1 MQDYMSCRLCPR
13 KCGVNRSVRTGY
25 CGQSDKIRIA
35 RVGLHMWEEPCI
47 SGERG
52 SGTVFFSGCTLG
64 CCFCQ
69 NYEIS
74 HLGKGYSVTEKELSD
89 AFLRLR
95 DDGAHNI
102 NLVSPT
108 PFIPSVI
115 RALDAVKHKL
125 GIPVAVNCGGYELC
139 ETVEMMNGYAD
150 IWLPDL
156 KYFSPEASKKYS
168 GAADYFDV
176 AIKAIEAM
184 QRQVGKPVFG
194 DDGLLKRGV
203 IVRHLLLPTL
213 RHDSERVIRELGKV
227 FPADGILLS
236 LMSQYTPM
244 YKAAEHREINRR
256 VSTFEYNYVLGVA
269 RETGFDGYS
278 QERSAAQE
286 EFVPRW
292 EGETEKQR
300 D

>member
-74 HLGKGYSVTEKELSD
+74 HLGKGYFVTEKELSD

-125 GIPVAVNCGGYELC
+125 GIPVVVNCGGYELC

-168 GAADYFDV
+168 GASDYFDV
-176 AIKAIEAM
+176 AIRAIEAM

-203 IVRHLLLPTL
+203 LVRHLLLPTL

-244 YKAAEHREINRR
+244 YRAAEHREINRR
-256 VSTFEYNYVLGVA
+256 VSTFEYNYVLGIA

-278 QERSAAQE
+278 QERSAAEE

-292 EGETEKQR
+292 EGEYM
-300 D
+300 

>member
-1 MQDYMSCRLCPR
+1 MSCRLCPR

-74 HLGKGYSVTEKELSD
+74 QLGKGYFVTEKELSD

-125 GIPVAVNCGGYELC
+125 GIPVVVNCGGYELC

-168 GAADYFDV
+168 GAEDYFDV

-184 QRQVGKPVFG
+184 QRQVGKPVFS

-292 EGETEKQR
+292 EGETDKQR

>member
-74 HLGKGYSVTEKELSD
+74 HLGKGYFVTEKELSD

-115 RALDAVKHKL
+115 RALDAVKHNL
-125 GIPVAVNCGGYELC
+125 GIPVVVNCGGYELC

-168 GAADYFDV
+168 GASDYFDV
-176 AIKAIEAM
+176 AIRAIEAM
-184 QRQVGKPVFG
+184 QRQVGKPVFD

-203 IVRHLLLPTL
+203 LVRHLLLPTL

-227 FPADGILLS
+227 FPADAILLS

-244 YKAAEHREINRR
+244 YRAAEHREINRR

-278 QERSAAQE
+278 QERSAAEE

-292 EGETEKQR
+292 EGEYM
-300 D
+300 

>member
-1 MQDYMSCRLCPR
+1 MSCRLCPR

-74 HLGKGYSVTEKELSD
+74 QLGKGYFVTEKELSD

-125 GIPVAVNCGGYELC
+125 GIPVVVNCGGYELC

-168 GAADYFDV
+168 GASDYFDV

-244 YKAAEHREINRR
+244 YRAAEHREINRR

-278 QERSAAQE
+278 QERSAAEE

>member
-74 HLGKGYSVTEKELSD
+74 QLGKGYFVTEKELSD

-125 GIPVAVNCGGYELC
+125 GIPVVVNCGGYELC

-168 GAADYFDV
+168 GAEDYFDV

-184 QRQVGKPVFG
+184 QRQVGKPVFS

-292 EGETEKQR
+292 EGETDKQR

>member
-1 MQDYMSCRLCPR
+1 MSCRLCPR

-74 HLGKGYSVTEKELSD
+74 QLGKGYFVTEKELSD

-125 GIPVAVNCGGYELC
+125 GIPVVVNCGGYELC

-168 GAADYFDV
+168 GASDYFDV

-203 IVRHLLLPTL
+203 LVRHLLLPTL

-244 YKAAEHREINRR
+244 YRAAEHREINRR
-256 VSTFEYNYVLGVA
+256 VSTFEYNYVLGIA